1 MAGGLGFIGSHLV
14 HRLAAAGAR
23 VRVLDALA
31 PGTGGDPA
39 RIASFPPGVAT
50 EVADVADAPTLDALL
65 DGCDAV
71 FDLVGRRDHA
81 ASMDSPLDDLA
92 ANCAAQ
98 LALLE
103 GCRRARRRPR
113 VVFASSRQVYGPM
126 RAAPVGEDH
135 PLRPVD
141 VNGVHK
147 RTAEEYHRLY
157 REAHGVLTACLRL
170 PNVYG
175 PGMDLRPGSGG
186 FLGAWLG
193 RLEAGDALPVWGDGA
208 ERRDLLDV
216 DDACDALLLAASLP
230 SAVGAVLNAAG
241 VRPYSFLEIAAAMVA
256 VAGRG
261 SWRYAPAPEAERRI
275 ALGDFVLDG
284 TRAATVLGWRART
297 DLPEGL
303 RRVWHWMESRP
314 AAARTA

>member
-23 VRVLDALA
+23 VRVLDALL
-31 PGTGGDPA
+31 PGTGGDPV

-50 EVADVADAPTLDALL
+50 EVADVGDAATLDALL

-81 ASMDSPLDDLA
+81 ASMESPLADLA

-98 LALLE
+98 LSLLE

-141 VNGVHK
+141 VNGIHK

-157 REAHGVLTACLRL
+157 REVHGVPTACLRL

-193 RLEAGDALPVWGDGA
+193 RLEAGGALAVWGDGTQ
-208 ERRDLLDV
+208 RRDLLYV
-216 DDACDALLLAASLP
+216 DDACDALLLAATLP
-230 SAVGAVLNAAG
+230 SAVGTVLNVPG
-241 VRPYSFLEIAAAMVA
+241 VHPYSFLEIAEAMVA
-256 VAGRG
+256 AAGRG
-261 SWRYAPAPEAERRI
+261 SWGRAPAPEAERRI

-284 TRAATVLGWRART
+284 SRAAAVLGWRART
-297 DLPEGL
+297 DLPDGL
-303 RRVWHWMESRP
+303 RRVWAWLESRP
-314 AAARTA
+314 AATRTA